1 FNIVASDSVQ
11 GNVTLRLDNVPWDQ
25 ALDII
30 LQAKGLDKRRSGN
43 VIWVAPQSEIAAYE
57 QSREDAR
64 LQLEERVEMV
74 TEYIPISYGN
84 AEDIAT
90 LLTDE
95 SKTGQGGGVGG
106 GSGSHSR
113 GFLSSR
119 GSLSFDRRT
128 NTLLV
133 IDIPQRVAGIR
144 ELVQQLRS
152 EERRVGKGCRD

>member
-1 FNIVASDSVQ
+1 MVFNFQDVPVRTVLQMIAEESDFNIVAADSVQ

-84 AEDIAT
+84 AGT
-90 LLTDE
+90 
-95 SKTGQGGGVGG
+95 
-106 GSGSHSR
+106 SR
-113 GFLSSR
+113 
-119 GSLSFDRRT
+119 
-128 NTLLV
+128 
-133 IDIPQRVAGIR
+133 
-144 ELVQQLRS
+144 
-152 EERRVGKGCRD
+152 CC